1 MFRVRWKQSAL
12 DELAALWMAADSE
25 GRRAITAATHRID
38 QLLQGDPENQGE
50 SRPGGRRIL
59 FVPPLG
65 LLYRVDPAQSVVHVL
80 QVWRY

>member
-12 DELAALWMAADSE
+12 DELTALWMAADSE
-25 GRRAITAATHRID
+25 GRREITAAAHRID
-38 QLLQGDPENQGE
+38 QLLQGDPEDQGE

-65 LLYRVDPAQSVVHVL
+65 LLFRVDAALSVVRVLHV
-80 QVWRY
+80 WHY

>member
-12 DELAALWMAADSE
+12 NELAALWMAADSE
-25 GRRAITAATHRID
+25 ERRAITAATHRID
-38 QLLQGDPENQGE
+38 QLLRGDPDNQGE

-65 LLYRVDPAQSVVHVL
+65 ILFRVDAAQAVVRVL
-80 QVWRY
+80 HVWRY